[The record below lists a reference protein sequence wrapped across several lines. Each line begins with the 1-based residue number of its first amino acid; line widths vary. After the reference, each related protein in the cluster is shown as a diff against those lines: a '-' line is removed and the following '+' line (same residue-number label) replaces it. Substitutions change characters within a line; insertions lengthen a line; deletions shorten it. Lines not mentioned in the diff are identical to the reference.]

1 MEVLVAAAWPG
12 NVRQLFNVVEQ
23 NVALS
28 PGRVISGALVRRSL
42 GETGGGLPSF
52 DEARAEF
59 TRAYLRQV
67 LELAGGN
74 ISRAARLAGR
84 NRTDL
89 YKLLHRHGIRPAEF
103 KGQREGARDKPSTH

>member
-1 MEVLVAAAWPG
+1 
-12 NVRQLFNVVEQ
+12 VRQLFNVVEQ

-28 PGRVISGALVRRSL
+28 PGRVISAALVRRSL
-42 GETGGGLPSF
+42 GESGSGLPSF

-59 TRAYLRQV
+59 TRGYLRQV
-67 LELAGGN
+67 LELAAGN

-89 YKLLHRHGIRPAEF
+89 YKLLHRHGISPGEF
-103 KGQREGARDKPSTH
+103 KGQARDSADTPEPPREKPTTH